1 MTRWQIVRLAAR
13 LFYGLNSRWLRGLD
27 AGNGEAVAY
36 GERAALF
43 SAAQFAAAPFIVAPF
58 SVYCGST
65 AVSKADKGGDTF
77 EKRKRFG

>member
-1 MTRWQIVRLAAR
+1 VRLAAR

-36 GERAALF
+36 GELF
-43 SAAQFAAAPFIVAPF
+43 APFSVAPF
-58 SVYCGST
+58 SVYCGFT
-65 AVSKADKGGDTF
+65 AVSKADKEGEPF